1 MNKTDSHYILCSG
14 YSTLLSDKKASK
26 YLPYYGRV
34 MSSAEWG
41 LLGIEVKTDKY
52 GIPVRPKIGAPYYFR
67 RVISYS
73 EAEKEAIATGK
84 RLYSNE
90 QTLVDFARM
99 DISFDEFVSHPF
111 HMENYALAVLAW
123 EASDLVLATELFK
136 VAITDSPENV
146 TYKQKYFAVR
156 LENDD
161 LTAISEEL
169 TFFSRDIDSLIHSGR
184 FDEWLKKLFIYKQ
197 YSFAAN
203 LVLKVD
209 GLFGQ
214 VLAGELAKG
223 YYGTQS
229 PDFVSHKRDQF
240 REKVKKLCNSS
251 RYSPFKNALEDVGWF
266 A

>member
-1 MNKTDSHYILCSG
+1 MGNSDNYYVLHFS
-14 YSTLLSDKKASK
+14 YSMSLSDKKVSK
-26 YLPYYGRV
+26 YLPFYERV
-34 MSSAEWG
+34 MRPAEWESVG
-41 LLGIEVKTDKY
+41 LKVKTDRY
-52 GIPVRPKIGAPYYFR
+52 GIPVRPKISSGYYFR
-67 RVISYS
+67 RVTSYS
-73 EAEKEAIATGK
+73 EAEREAIATGK
-84 RLYSNE
+84 RLYVNE
-90 QTLVDFARM
+90 TTLVDFARM
-99 DISFDEFVSHPF
+99 DIPFDEFVSHPY

-123 EASDLVLATELFK
+123 DASDLELATELFK
-136 VAITDSPENV
+136 AAIKDSPENV
-146 TYKQKYFAVR
+146 TYMRGYFAVR

-161 LTAISEEL
+161 LTVINEEL

-197 YSFAAN
+197 YSFAVN

>member
-1 MNKTDSHYILCSG
+1 MENPDHYYVLHFS
-14 YSTLLSDKKASK
+14 YSASLSEKKASK
-26 YLPYYGRV
+26 YLPFYERV
-34 MSSAEWG
+34 MRSAEWERVG
-41 LLGIEVKTDKY
+41 LKVKTDRY
-52 GIPVRPKIGAPYYFR
+52 GIPVRPKIGSVYYFR

-73 EAEKEAIATGK
+73 EAEKEAIATGR
-84 RLYSNE
+84 RLYVNE
-90 QTLVDFARM
+90 RTLVDFARM
-99 DISFDEFVSHPF
+99 GISFDEFVSHPF

-136 VAITDSPENV
+136 AAINDSPENV

-169 TFFSRDIDSLIHSGR
+169 NFFSRDIDSLIHSGR